1 MSSMQDTGKRIKAA
15 RAAKGFSQEELGRF
29 CGVTKQT
36 IYKYEKGIV
45 TNIPIKALEE
55 LAGALCVSPSYLAG
69 WETERKA

>member
-1 MSSMQDTGKRIKAA
+1 MSRMQDTGKRIKAA

-45 TNIPIKALEE
+45 ANIPLKVLET
-55 LAGALCVSPSYLAG
+55 LAGVLCVSPAYLVG
-69 WETERKA
+69 WENERRA